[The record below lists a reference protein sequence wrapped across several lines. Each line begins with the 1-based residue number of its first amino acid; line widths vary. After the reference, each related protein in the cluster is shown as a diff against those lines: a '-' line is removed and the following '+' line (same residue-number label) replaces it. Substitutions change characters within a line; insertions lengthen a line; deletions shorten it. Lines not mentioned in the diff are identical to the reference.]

1 MKISAVIP
9 AYNEAKTIGEIVEI
23 LKDHSLVME
32 TIVVNDGSTDKT
44 AQIADKP
51 GIKVIN
57 LAVNQG
63 KGAAM
68 QQGINFCQGD
78 IILFLDADLLGLK
91 HKHINQLLEPLL
103 NDSAKMTVGVFNS
116 GRVVTDLAHKITPF
130 LSGQRA
136 MKKELLDEIEDLNST
151 DYGVELAITNYVQQ
165 QEVKIEKVELK
176 DVSHRMKEE
185 KLGVRKGLIARLK
198 MYWDLIKNLPNRFKI
213 K

>member
-9 AYNEAKTIGEIVEI
+9 AYNEAKTIGEVVEI

-91 HKHINQLLEPLL
+91 NKHINQLLEPVL
-103 NDSAKMTVGVFNS
+103 NNSAKMTVGVFTS